1 MGKHAK
7 VDNLRVFGCLVYV
20 HTQVRSKLDDK
31 AWKGIMVGYDDHNT
45 RCYRIFDPIRRV
57 VVRSVHVT
65 FNENIFPAKVMNAPV
80 SDGDV
85 EVGMPDH
92 DGAAEPVAADKRV
105 EPPMEQKNNAPLRLL
120 QRGF

>member
-1 MGKHAK
+1 MNRVPSRRLNGDTPYKRLMGKHAK

-57 VVRSVHVT
+57 ASC
-65 FNENIFPAKVMNAPV
+65 
-80 SDGDV
+80 
-85 EVGMPDH
+85 
-92 DGAAEPVAADKRV
+92 
-105 EPPMEQKNNAPLRLL
+105 
-120 QRGF
+120 